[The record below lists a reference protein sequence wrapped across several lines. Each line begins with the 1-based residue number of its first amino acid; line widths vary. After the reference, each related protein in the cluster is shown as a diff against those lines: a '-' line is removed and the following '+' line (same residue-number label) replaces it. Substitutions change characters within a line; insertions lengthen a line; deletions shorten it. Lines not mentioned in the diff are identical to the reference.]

1 MSGSVIPFATMW
13 EPAVSTSK
21 APDAPEGFT
30 EGDHLDVNKDDDF
43 VDEKPVVVTAPIMED
58 EDDDNEPDT
67 NTPEEVINTPISS
80 LIEDLSSQGLFLFD
94 EEKEYSLD
102 QEGLV
107 ELVTETKEKAKE
119 LGKQEYRAALGNET
133 LLNIL
138 ENGGTVEDYLTLN
151 EEVDFTTVPTVGD
164 DGEPIESNLVN
175 LVMDLL
181 KHQGYDDEE
190 VESTVDAYKKSGALL
205 KQGEIAKKQLIKIQ
219 AKEQETKIEELKA
232 TKIAEENRLDD
243 ERIKFKEQVLATKE
257 ISGFTLSTEDSK
269 KLYDFITK
277 VGADGKTEFQK
288 KDNEQTRLL
297 YPYMVMKGLTK
308 ESLSRT
314 TATEQ
319 VGAIKKKLNNFTDKQ
334 VGAKR
339 SSSEDVRSDKP
350 VNLKGISWMGM

>member
-43 VDEKPVVVTAPIMED
+43 VDETPVVINAPVEGD
-58 EDDDNEPDT
+58 EDDNEPDN
-67 NTPEEVINTPISS
+67 NTPEEVVNTPISS

-102 QEGLV
+102 QEGLI

-119 LGKQEYRAALGNET
+119 IGKQEYRAALGNET

-138 ENGGTVEDYLTLN
+138 ENGGTVEDYLALN
-151 EEVDFTTVPTVGD
+151 EEVDFATVPTVGD

-175 LVMDLL
+175 LVIDLL
-181 KHQGYDDEE
+181 KHQGFDEE
-190 VESTVDAYKKSGALL
+190 EIESTVDAYKKSGALL
-205 KQGEIAKKQLIKIQ
+205 KQGEIAKKQLVKIQ

-232 TKIAEENRLDD
+232 KKIAEENRLEE
-243 ERIKFKEQVLATKE
+243 ERNKFKEQVLSTKE
-257 ISGFTLSTEDSK
+257 INGFTLSPDDSK

-277 VGADGKTEFQK
+277 VGPDGKTEFQR

-334 VGAKR
+334 VSARR
-339 SSSEDVRSDKP
+339 SSSEDVRDDKP
-350 VNLKGISWMGM
+350 MNLKGISWMGM